1 MVTAILAYYTTLL
14 GNDMK
19 LKQLCLWLVLSITA
33 SVNSYAKET
42 AYRLSTF
49 IKPSFQ
55 QITLKVDPNSPTFS
69 GKTTIAIDV
78 TKATD
83 TIGFYQKALNIQQ
96 AYLTSDDI
104 RIPLVVS
111 SSDYDIQH
119 GKANQTITANRYTLH
134 IVFDGKF
141 NTTSDGMYLSKFEGL
156 SYIFT
161 QFEDMYARRAFPSF
175 DEPGF
180 KIPYQMTVMSPEK
193 YTVLSNTLINK
204 RTVKDGWQTVE
215 FNKTKPMPTY
225 LVALAV
231 GELDSYD
238 IPNLSVPGKIYTPKG
253 QAGRT
258 KFAAKNTAGIL
269 KNLETYFGSPYPYEK
284 LDFIAVPNFTF
295 GAMENAGL
303 VTYRSSLL
311 LLEDEPRLAEQ
322 SSTLN
327 VIAHE
332 LAHMWYGNLV
342 TMAWWNDLWLNEAF
356 ASWMASKVM
365 MDMYPEQNF
374 KGRLVQESAFGAD
387 ASPTVKPVKKV
398 VKSQTDVMD
407 GLGLNYS
414 KGESILQ
421 LIESMVGEK
430 AFQKGIQTY
439 IKNNAWGN
447 AQADDLW
454 KVLSTVADFDVPAM
468 MKTYLEQPSYPLV
481 EFAATGGISQS
492 RYRLKGSEVKEQA
505 WIVPLAIS
513 YKKDGKILHTNLF
526 LNETQTTVSEL
537 AEADWIFPNE
547 NAMGYMRWKVSAEQ
561 LSALLIDISVLNVRE
576 KKSLLY
582 NTEALFSAGEIEL
595 GAMMAVMDALIG
607 DNDPMIG
614 RAVVATMN
622 DFLYLVDKNNEAMFA
637 QFITKKLTPW
647 FERLGVTEQSD
658 DSTDTTRLRSAVY
671 GMLSRYAN
679 TPEVEQISAKLA
691 AQYLLDP
698 TSVPRSI
705 ATGALRNMARFSD
718 QNWLTTLK
726 DYYVDHSDANIRST
740 VSRAMI
746 FTDEQKILQ
755 TLDFALSP
763 HVSPA
768 NAITH
773 VSTAMSGL
781 DEHTIF
787 YAWLDKNFDILSKK
801 MPAYHIARMPE
812 YFSRS
817 CDADNIELAKK
828 FYTNKKANFEG
839 MARSYDVAMYSANQC
854 LSLKEANQASF
865 NHYLKVTTEVM
876 TEITTETTPEL
887 TTETMTES

>member
-1 MVTAILAYYTTLL
+1 
-14 GNDMK
+14 MK
-19 LKQLCLWLVLSITA
+19 LKHLCLWLMLSMTV
-33 SVNSYAKET
+33 SVNGYAKET

-55 QITLKVDPNSPTFS
+55 QITLKVDPDSPVFS
-69 GKTTIAIDV
+69 GETAITIDV

-83 TIGFYQKALNIQQ
+83 TIGFYQKDLNIQQ
-96 AYLTSDDI
+96 AYLSKGDT
-104 RIPLVVS
+104 RIPLTVTS
-111 SSDYDIQH
+111 HEYEIQH
-119 GKANQTITANRYTLH
+119 AKANQNITANRYTLH

-156 SYIFT
+156 NYVFT

-180 KIPYQMTVMSPEK
+180 KIPYQVTIMSPEK
-193 YTVLSNTLINK
+193 HTVLSNTLVKK
-204 RTVKDGWQTVE
+204 RTLKDGWQTVE
-215 FNKTKPMPTY
+215 FNKTKPMPSY

-253 QAGRT
+253 QAQRT
-258 KFAAKNTAGIL
+258 KFAARNTARIL
-269 KNLETYFGSPYPYEK
+269 QNLESYFGSPYPYEK

-342 TMAWWNDLWLNEAF
+342 TMAWWDDLWLNEAF

-365 MDMYPEQNF
+365 MDLYPEQNF
-374 KGRLVQESAFGAD
+374 KGRLVQEGAFGAD
-387 ASPTVKPVKKV
+387 ASPTVRPVKKV

-439 IKNNAWGN
+439 MKNNAWKN

-468 MKTYLEQPSYPLV
+468 MKTYLEQPSYPLI
-481 EFAATGGISQS
+481 EFAANGEVSQS
-492 RYRLKGSEVKEQA
+492 RYHLKGAEVEPQT
-505 WIVPLAIS
+505 WIVPLAIR
-513 YKKDGKILHTNLF
+513 YKKNGKVSRTNLF
-526 LNETQTTVSEL
+526 LNEAKTTVSEL

-547 NAMGYMRWKVSAEQ
+547 NAMGYMRWKVSTEQ
-561 LSALLIDISVLNVRE
+561 LSALLKDMSVLNVRE
-576 KKSLLY
+576 KKSLLF
-582 NTEALFSAGEIEL
+582 NIEALFSAGEIEL
-595 GAMMAVMDALIG
+595 GEMMAAMDVLV
-607 DNDPMIG
+607 DDSDPMIG
-614 RAVVATMN
+614 SAVVATMN
-622 DFLYLVDKNNEAMFA
+622 DFLYLVDMDNEAMFG
-637 QFITKKLTPW
+637 QFVAKKLTPW
-647 FERLGVTEQSD
+647 FERLGVVDQSD
-658 DSTDTTRLRSAVY
+658 DSTDTTRLRGSVY

-679 TPEVEQISAKLA
+679 TPQVEQVSTELA
-691 AQYLLDP
+691 NQYLAEP

-705 ATGALRNMARFSD
+705 ATRALRNMARFSEQD
-718 QNWLTTLK
+718 WFTKLK
-726 DYYVDHSDANIRST
+726 DYYVSHSDANTRGT

-746 FTDEQKILQ
+746 FTNENKIEK
-755 TLDFALSP
+755 TLDFALTE

-768 NAITH
+768 NTITS
-773 VSTAMSGL
+773 VYAAMSGL
-781 DEHTIF
+781 DDQTMF
-787 YAWLDKNFDILSKK
+787 YAWLEKNFTALSEK
-801 MPAYHIARMPE
+801 MPAYHMARMPE
-812 YFSRS
+812 YFSSS
-817 CDADNIELAKK
+817 CDAGNIKLAEK
-828 FYTNKKANFEG
+828 FFAEKKANFEG
-839 MARSYDVAMYSANQC
+839 MARSYDIAIYSAKQC
-854 LSLKEANQASF
+854 VSLKEANQANF
-865 NHYLKVTTEVM
+865 NRYLKQATG
-876 TEITTETTPEL
+876 I
-887 TTETMTES
+887 

>member
-1 MVTAILAYYTTLL
+1 MFMA
-14 GNDMK
+14 
-19 LKQLCLWLVLSITA
+19 
-33 SVNSYAKET
+33 YAK
-42 AYRLSTF
+42 YDCFS
-49 IKPSFQ
+49 Q
-55 QITLKVDPNSPTFS
+55 QITLKVDPDSPVFS
-69 GKTTIAIDV
+69 GETAITIDV

-83 TIGFYQKALNIQQ
+83 TIGFYQKDLNIQQ
-96 AYLTSDDI
+96 AYLSKGDT
-104 RIPLVVS
+104 RIPLTVTS
-111 SSDYDIQH
+111 HEYEIQH
-119 GKANQTITANRYTLH
+119 AKANQNITANRYTLH

-156 SYIFT
+156 NYVFT

-180 KIPYQMTVMSPEK
+180 KIPYQVTIMSPEK
-193 YTVLSNTLINK
+193 HTVLSNTLVKK
-204 RTVKDGWQTVE
+204 RTLKDGWQTVE
-215 FNKTKPMPTY
+215 FNKTKPMPSY

-253 QAGRT
+253 QAQRT

-269 KNLETYFGSPYPYEK
+269 QNLERYFGTPYPYEK

-342 TMAWWNDLWLNEAF
+342 TMAWWDDLWLNEAF

-365 MDMYPEQNF
+365 MDLYPEQNF
-374 KGRLVQESAFGAD
+374 KGRLVQEGAFGAD
-387 ASPTVKPVKKV
+387 ASPTVRPVKKV

-439 IKNNAWGN
+439 MKNNAWKN

-454 KVLSTVADFDVPAM
+454 EVLSTVADFDVPAM

-481 EFAATGGISQS
+481 EFAANGEVSQS
-492 RYRLKGSEVKEQA
+492 RYHLKGAEVEPQT
-505 WIVPLAIS
+505 WIVPLAIR
-513 YKKDGKILHTNLF
+513 YKKNGKVSRTNLF
-526 LNETQTTVSEL
+526 LNEAKTTVSEL

-547 NAMGYMRWKVSAEQ
+547 NAMGYMRWKVSTEQ
-561 LSALLIDISVLNVRE
+561 LSALLKDMSVLNVRE

-582 NTEALFSAGEIEL
+582 NIEALFSAGEIEL
-595 GAMMAVMDALIG
+595 GEMMAAMDALV
-607 DNDPMIG
+607 DDSDPMIG

-622 DFLYLVDKNNEAMFA
+622 DFLYLVDVNNNAMFGKFVA
-637 QFITKKLTPW
+637 KKLTPW
-647 FERLGVTEQSD
+647 FERLGVVDQPD
-658 DSTDTTRLRSAVY
+658 DSTDTTRLRGSVY

-679 TPEVEQISAKLA
+679 TPQVEQVSTELA
-691 AQYLLDP
+691 NKYLADP

-705 ATGALRNMARFSD
+705 ATRALRNMARFSEQD
-718 QNWLTTLK
+718 WFTKLK
-726 DYYVDHSDANIRST
+726 DHYVSHSDANTRGTI
-740 VSRAMI
+740 SRAMI
-746 FTDEQKILQ
+746 FINENKIEK
-755 TLDFALSP
+755 TLDFALSE

-768 NAITH
+768 NTITS
-773 VSTAMSGL
+773 VYAAMSGL
-781 DEHTIF
+781 DDHTMF
-787 YAWLDKNFDILSKK
+787 YAWLDKNFAALSKK
-801 MPAYHIARMPE
+801 MPAYHMARMPE
-812 YFSRS
+812 YFSTS
-817 CDADNIELAKK
+817 CDADNIKLAEKFFADKK
-828 FYTNKKANFEG
+828 VNFEG
-839 MARSYDVAMYSANQC
+839 MARSYDIAIYSAKQC
-854 LSLKEANQASF
+854 VSLKKANQANF
-865 NHYLKVTTEVM
+865 NRYLKQATEN
-876 TEITTETTPEL
+876 
-887 TTETMTES
+887 

>member
-1 MVTAILAYYTTLL
+1 
-14 GNDMK
+14 
-19 LKQLCLWLVLSITA
+19 LCLWLILSMTIA
-33 SVNSYAKET
+33 VNSYAKET

-55 QITLKVDPNSPTFS
+55 QITLKVDPDSPTFS
-69 GKTTIAIDV
+69 GETSITIDV

-83 TIGFYQKALNIQQ
+83 TIGFYQKNLNIQQ
-96 AYLTSDDI
+96 AYLTKGDT
-104 RIPLVVS
+104 RIPLTVTS
-111 SSDYDIQH
+111 HDYEIQH
-119 GKANQTITANRYTLH
+119 GKASQNIAANRYTLH

-141 NTTSDGMYLSKFEGL
+141 NTSSDGMYLSKFEGL
-156 SYIFT
+156 NYVFT

-180 KIPYQMTVMSPEK
+180 KIPYQVTVMSPEK
-193 YTVLSNTLINK
+193 HTVLSNTLVKK

-215 FNKTKPMPTY
+215 FKKTKPMPTY

-238 IPNLSVPGKIYTPKG
+238 IPNLGVPGKIYTPKG
-253 QAGRT
+253 QAQRT
-258 KFAAKNTAGIL
+258 KFAAKHTAGIL
-269 KNLETYFGSPYPYEK
+269 QNLESYFGSAYPYEK
-284 LDFIAVPNFTF
+284 LDFVAVPNFTF
-295 GAMENAGL
+295 GAMENVGL

-311 LLEDEPRLAEQ
+311 LLEDEPRIAEQ

-342 TMAWWNDLWLNEAF
+342 TMAWWDDLWLNEAF

-365 MDMYPEQNF
+365 MDLYPEQNF
-374 KGRLVQESAFGAD
+374 KSRLVQEGAFGAD

-398 VKSQTDVMD
+398 VRSQTDVMD

-421 LIESMVGEK
+421 LIESMVGEQ

-439 IKNNAWGN
+439 MKNHAFGN

-481 EFAATGGISQS
+481 DFAGSGEISQS
-492 RYRLKGSEVKEQA
+492 RYHLKGAQVKEQT

-513 YKKDGKILHTNLF
+513 YKKNGKVSRTNMF
-526 LNETQTTVSEL
+526 LTTAKTTVSEL

-561 LSALLIDISVLNVRE
+561 LVALLEDISVLNVRE

-595 GAMMAVMDALIG
+595 GELMAVMNALV
-607 DNDPMIG
+607 DDSDPIIG
-614 RAVVATMN
+614 RAVVSTLG
-622 DFLYLVDKNNEAMFA
+622 DFLYLVDKDNEAMFG
-637 QFITKKLTPW
+637 QFVTKKLTPW
-647 FERLGVTEQSD
+647 FERLGVEAQPA
-658 DSTDTTRLRSAVY
+658 DSTDTTRLRGSVY
-671 GMLSRYAN
+671 GMLSRYSN
-679 TPEVEQISAKLA
+679 TPKVEKVSSELA
-691 AQYLLDP
+691 NKYLADS

-705 ATGALRNMARFSD
+705 ATRALRNMARFSD
-718 QNWLTTLK
+718 QDWFTKLR
-726 DYYVDHSDANIRST
+726 DFYVANTDANIRVT

-746 FTDEQKILQ
+746 FTDQQKIAK
-755 TLDFALSP
+755 TLDFALSD

-768 NAITH
+768 NAITN
-773 VSTAMSGL
+773 VYAAINGL
-781 DEHTIF
+781 DDQTMF
-787 YAWLDKNFDILSKK
+787 YAWLDKNFDALSKK

-812 YFSRS
+812 YFSTS
-817 CDADNIELAKK
+817 CDADNIKLAEK
-828 FYTNKKANFEG
+828 FYADKKANFEG
-839 MARSYDVAMYSANQC
+839 MARSYDIAIYSANQC
-854 LSLKEANQASF
+854 LLLKEANQANF
-865 NHYLKVTTEVM
+865 NLYLKNATD
-876 TEITTETTPEL
+876 
-887 TTETMTES
+887 S

>member
-1 MVTAILAYYTTLL
+1 
-14 GNDMK
+14 MK
-19 LKQLCLWLVLSITA
+19 LKNLCLWLMLSMTI
-33 SVNSYAKET
+33 SVNGYAKET

-55 QITLKVDPNSPTFS
+55 QITLKVDPDSPTFS
-69 GKTTIAIDV
+69 GETTITIDV

-83 TIGFYQKALNIQQ
+83 TIGFYQKDLNIQQ
-96 AYLTSDDI
+96 AYLTSGDI
-104 RIPLVVS
+104 RIPLTVTS
-111 SSDYDIQH
+111 HDYEIQH
-119 GKANQTITANRYTLH
+119 GKASQNIAAKGYKLH
-134 IVFDGKF
+134 IVFDGKI
-141 NTTSDGMYLSKFEGL
+141 NTSSDGMYLSKFEGL
-156 SYIFT
+156 NYVFT

-180 KIPYQMTVMSPEK
+180 KIPYQVTVMSPEK
-193 YTVLSNTLINK
+193 HTVLSNTLVKK

-253 QAGRT
+253 QAQRT
-258 KFAAKNTAGIL
+258 KFAAKHTAEIL
-269 KNLETYFGSPYPYEK
+269 QNLESYFGSAYPYEK

-295 GAMENAGL
+295 GAMENVGL

-342 TMAWWNDLWLNEAF
+342 TMAWWDDLWLNEAF

-365 MDMYPEQNF
+365 MDLYPEQNF
-374 KGRLVQESAFGAD
+374 KSRLVQEGAFGAD

-421 LIESMVGEK
+421 LIESMVGEQ

-439 IKNNAWGN
+439 MKNNAFSN

-481 EFAATGGISQS
+481 EFAANGEVSQS
-492 RYRLKGSEVKEQA
+492 RYHLQGAEVKQQT

-513 YKKDGKILHTNLF
+513 YKKNGKVSRTNMF
-526 LNETQTTVSEL
+526 LTTAKTSVSAL

-561 LSALLIDISVLNVRE
+561 LAALLEDISVLNVRE

-595 GAMMAVMDALIG
+595 GDMMAVMDALV
-607 DNDPMIG
+607 NDSDPIIG
-614 RAVVATMN
+614 RAVVSTMGE
-622 DFLYLVDKNNEAMFA
+622 FLYLVDKNNETMFG
-637 QFITKKLTPW
+637 QFVAKKLAPW
-647 FERLGVTEQSD
+647 FDRLGVEDQPS
-658 DSTDTTRLRSAVY
+658 DSTDTTRLRGSVY

-679 TPEVEQISAKLA
+679 TPKVEKVSATLA
-691 AQYLLDP
+691 NKYLADP
-698 TSVPRSI
+698 TTVPRSI
-705 ATGALRNMARFSD
+705 ATRALRNMARFSD
-718 QNWLTTLK
+718 QDWFTKLR
-726 DYYVDHSDANIRST
+726 DFYVANTDANIRGT

-746 FTDEQKILQ
+746 FTDEQKIVK
-755 TLDFALSP
+755 TLDFALSD

-768 NAITH
+768 NAIAN
-773 VSTAMSGL
+773 VYQGISGL
-781 DEHTIF
+781 DDQTIF
-787 YAWLDKNFDILSKK
+787 YAWLDKNFDALSKK
-801 MPAYHIARMPE
+801 MPAYHIASMPE
-812 YFSRS
+812 YFSTS
-817 CDADNIELAKK
+817 CNAGNIKLAEK
-828 FYTNKKANFEG
+828 FYADKKANFEG
-839 MARSYDVAMYSANQC
+839 MARSYDIAIDSAKQC
-854 LSLKEANQASF
+854 LSLKQANQVNF
-865 NHYLKVTTEVM
+865 NRYLKVATED
-876 TEITTETTPEL
+876 
-887 TTETMTES
+887 

>member
-1 MVTAILAYYTTLL
+1 
-14 GNDMK
+14 MK
-19 LKQLCLWLVLSITA
+19 LKHLCLWLMLSMTV
-33 SVNSYAKET
+33 SVNGYAKET

-55 QITLKVDPNSPTFS
+55 QITLKVDPDSPVFS
-69 GKTTIAIDV
+69 GETAITIDV
-78 TKATD
+78 TKATE
-83 TIGFYQKALNIQQ
+83 TIGFYQKDLNIQR
-96 AYLTSDDI
+96 AYLSKGDT
-104 RIPLVVS
+104 RIPLTVTS
-111 SSDYDIQH
+111 HEYEIQH
-119 GKANQTITANRYTLH
+119 AKANQNITANRYTLH

-156 SYIFT
+156 NYVFT

-180 KIPYQMTVMSPEK
+180 KIPYQVTIMSPEK
-193 YTVLSNTLINK
+193 HTILSNTLVKN
-204 RTVKDGWQTVE
+204 RTLKDGWQTVE
-215 FNKTKPMPTY
+215 FNKTKPMPSY

-253 QAGRT
+253 QAQRT
-258 KFAAKNTAGIL
+258 KFAARNTARIL
-269 KNLETYFGSPYPYEK
+269 QNLERYFGSPYPYEK

-311 LLEDEPRLAEQ
+311 LLEDKPRLAEQ

-342 TMAWWNDLWLNEAF
+342 TMAWWDDLWLNEAF

-365 MDMYPEQNF
+365 MDLYPEQNF
-374 KGRLVQESAFGAD
+374 KGRLVQEGAFGAD
-387 ASPTVKPVKKV
+387 ASPTVRPVKKV

-439 IKNNAWGN
+439 MENNAWKN

-468 MKTYLEQPSYPLV
+468 MKTYLEQPSYPLI
-481 EFAATGGISQS
+481 EFTANGEVSQS
-492 RYRLKGSEVKEQA
+492 RYHLKGAEVEPQT
-505 WIVPLAIS
+505 WIVPLAIR
-513 YKKDGKILHTNLF
+513 YKKNGKVSRTNLF
-526 LNETQTTVSEL
+526 LNEAKTTVSEL

-547 NAMGYMRWKVSAEQ
+547 NAMGYMRWKVSTEQ
-561 LSALLIDISVLNVRE
+561 ISALLKDMSVLNVRE

-582 NTEALFSAGEIEL
+582 NIEALFSAGEIEL
-595 GAMMAVMDALIG
+595 DEMMAAMDALV
-607 DNDPMIG
+607 DDSDPMIG
-614 RAVVATMN
+614 SAVVATMN
-622 DFLYLVDKNNEAMFA
+622 GFLYLVDVNNEAMFG
-637 QFITKKLTPW
+637 QFVAKKLTPW
-647 FERLGVTEQSD
+647 FERLGVVDQPN
-658 DSTDTTRLRSAVY
+658 DSTDTTRLRGSVY

-679 TPEVEQISAKLA
+679 TPQVEQVSTELA
-691 AQYLLDP
+691 NKYLADP

-705 ATGALRNMARFSD
+705 ATRALRNMARFSEQD
-718 QNWLTTLK
+718 WFTKLK
-726 DYYVDHSDANIRST
+726 DYYISHSDANTRGTI
-740 VSRAMI
+740 SRAMI
-746 FTDEQKILQ
+746 FINENKIEK
-755 TLDFALSP
+755 TLDFALSE

-768 NAITH
+768 NTINTVYA
-773 VSTAMSGL
+773 AMSGL
-781 DEHTIF
+781 DDHTMF
-787 YAWLDKNFDILSKK
+787 YAWLNKNFAALSKK
-801 MPAYHIARMPE
+801 MPAYHMARMPE
-812 YFSRS
+812 YFSTS
-817 CDADNIELAKK
+817 CDADNIKLAEK
-828 FYTNKKANFEG
+828 FFADKKANFEG
-839 MARSYDVAMYSANQC
+839 MARSYDIAIYSAKQC
-854 LSLKEANQASF
+854 VSIKEANQDSF
-865 NHYLKVTTEVM
+865 NRYLKQATEN
-876 TEITTETTPEL
+876 
-887 TTETMTES
+887 

>member
-1 MVTAILAYYTTLL
+1 
-14 GNDMK
+14 MK
-19 LKQLCLWLVLSITA
+19 LKHLCLWLMLSMTA

-55 QITLKVDPNSPTFS
+55 QITLKVDPDSPVFS
-69 GKTTIAIDV
+69 GETAITIDV
-78 TKATD
+78 TKATE
-83 TIGFYQKALNIQQ
+83 TVGFYQKDLNIQQ
-96 AYLTSDDI
+96 AYLSKGDT
-104 RIPLVVS
+104 RIPLTVTS
-111 SSDYDIQH
+111 HEYEIQH
-119 GKANQTITANRYTLH
+119 AKANQNITANRYTLH

-156 SYIFT
+156 NYVFT

-180 KIPYQMTVMSPEK
+180 KIPYQVTIMSPEK
-193 YTVLSNTLINK
+193 HTVLSNTLVKK
-204 RTVKDGWQTVE
+204 RTLKDGWQTVE
-215 FNKTKPMPTY
+215 FNKTKPMPSY

-253 QAGRT
+253 QSQRT

-269 KNLETYFGSPYPYEK
+269 QNLESYFGSPYPYEK

-342 TMAWWNDLWLNEAF
+342 TMAWWDDLWLNEAF

-365 MDMYPEQNF
+365 MDLYPEQNF
-374 KGRLVQESAFGAD
+374 KGRLVQEGAFGAD
-387 ASPTVKPVKKV
+387 ASPTVRPVKKV

-439 IKNNAWGN
+439 MKNNAWRN

-468 MKTYLEQPSYPLV
+468 MKTYLEQPSYPLI
-481 EFAATGGISQS
+481 EFAANGEVSQS
-492 RYRLKGSEVKEQA
+492 RYHLKGAEVEPQT
-505 WIVPLAIS
+505 WIVPLAIR
-513 YKKDGKILHTNLF
+513 YKKNGKVSRTNLF
-526 LNETQTTVSEL
+526 LNETKTTVSEL
-537 AEADWIFPNE
+537 ADADWIFPNE
-547 NAMGYMRWKVSAEQ
+547 NAMGYMRWKVSTEQ
-561 LSALLIDISVLNVRE
+561 LSALLKDMSVLNVRE
-576 KKSLLY
+576 KKSLLF
-582 NTEALFSAGEIEL
+582 NIEALFSAGKIEL
-595 GAMMAVMDALIG
+595 GEMMAAMDALV
-607 DNDPMIG
+607 DDSDPMIG
-614 RAVVATMN
+614 RAVVSTMN
-622 DFLYLVDKNNEAMFA
+622 DFLYLVDIDNEAMFG
-637 QFITKKLTPW
+637 QFIAKKLTPW
-647 FERLGVTEQSD
+647 FERLGVVDQPD
-658 DSTDTTRLRSAVY
+658 DSTDTTRLRGSVY
-671 GMLSRYAN
+671 GILSRYAN
-679 TPEVEQISAKLA
+679 TPQVEQVSTELA
-691 AQYLLDP
+691 NKYLADP

-705 ATGALRNMARFSD
+705 ATRALRNMARFSEQD
-718 QNWLTTLK
+718 WFTKLK
-726 DYYVDHSDANIRST
+726 DYYVSHSDANTRGT

-746 FTDEQKILQ
+746 FTNENKIEK
-755 TLDFALSP
+755 TLDFALTE

-768 NAITH
+768 NTITS
-773 VSTAMSGL
+773 VYAAMSGL
-781 DEHTIF
+781 DDQTMF
-787 YAWLDKNFDILSKK
+787 YAWLEKNFAALSKK
-801 MPAYHIARMPE
+801 MPAYHMARMPE
-812 YFSRS
+812 YFSSS
-817 CDADNIELAKK
+817 CDAGNIKLAENFFADKK
-828 FYTNKKANFEG
+828 ENFEG
-839 MARSYDVAMYSANQC
+839 MARSYDIAIYSAKQC
-854 LSLKEANQASF
+854 VSLKEANQANF
-865 NHYLKVTTEVM
+865 NRYLQVA
-876 TEITTETTPEL
+876 
-887 TTETMTES
+887 TES

>member
-1 MVTAILAYYTTLL
+1 
-14 GNDMK
+14 MK
-19 LKQLCLWLVLSITA
+19 LKHLCLWLMLSMTI

-42 AYRLSTF
+42 AYRLSTL

-55 QITLKVDPNSPTFS
+55 QITLKVDPDSPTFS
-69 GKTTIAIDV
+69 GETTIIIDV
-78 TKATD
+78 TEATD
-83 TIGFYQKALNIQQ
+83 IIGFYQKDLNIQQ
-96 AYLTSDDI
+96 AYLTNGDI
-104 RIPLVVS
+104 LIPLTVS
-111 SSDYDIQH
+111 SHDYDIQQA
-119 GKANQTITANRYTLH
+119 KATQKIAANRYTLH
-134 IVFDGKF
+134 IVFDGNF

-156 SYIFT
+156 NYVFT

-180 KIPYQMTVMSPEK
+180 KIPYQVTVMSPEK
-193 YTVLSNTLINK
+193 HTVLSNTLVNK

-231 GELDSYD
+231 GELDAYD

-253 QAGRT
+253 QSQRT

-269 KNLETYFGSPYPYEK
+269 QNLERYFGSAYPYQK
-284 LDFIAVPNFTF
+284 LDFVAVPNFTF
-295 GAMENAGL
+295 GAMENVGL

-311 LLEDEPRLAEQ
+311 LLDDEPRLAEQ

-342 TMAWWNDLWLNEAF
+342 TMAWWDDLWLNEAF

-365 MDMYPEQNF
+365 MDLYPEQNF
-374 KGRLVQESAFGAD
+374 KGRLVQEGAFGAD

-421 LIESMVGEK
+421 LIESMVGEE

-439 IKNNAWGN
+439 MKNNAFSN

-481 EFAATGGISQS
+481 RFSANGEISQT
-492 RYRLKGSEVKEQA
+492 RYHEKGAAVKEQT

-513 YKKDGKILHTNLF
+513 YKKNGKVSRINLF
-526 LNETQTTVSEL
+526 LNTAKQSAIEL

-561 LSALLIDISVLNVRE
+561 LAALLDDLSVLNVRE

-595 GAMMAVMDALIG
+595 GEMMTVMDALV
-607 DNDPMIG
+607 DDSNSMIG
-614 RAVVATMN
+614 AAVVSTMS
-622 DFLYLVDKNNEAMFA
+622 DFLYLVDKDNEAIFGR
-637 QFITKKLTPW
+637 FIAKKLTPW
-647 FERLGVTEQSD
+647 FERLGVED
-658 DSTDTTRLRSAVY
+658 KPGDSTDTTRLRGSVY
-671 GMLSRYAN
+671 GMISRYAN
-679 TPEVEQISAKLA
+679 TP
-691 AQYLLDP
+691 
-698 TSVPRSI
+698 
-705 ATGALRNMARFSD
+705 
-718 QNWLTTLK
+718 
-726 DYYVDHSDANIRST
+726 
-740 VSRAMI
+740 
-746 FTDEQKILQ
+746 
-755 TLDFALSP
+755 
-763 HVSPA
+763 
-768 NAITH
+768 
-773 VSTAMSGL
+773 
-781 DEHTIF
+781 
-787 YAWLDKNFDILSKK
+787 
-801 MPAYHIARMPE
+801 
-812 YFSRS
+812 
-817 CDADNIELAKK
+817 
-828 FYTNKKANFEG
+828 
-839 MARSYDVAMYSANQC
+839 
-854 LSLKEANQASF
+854 
-865 NHYLKVTTEVM
+865 
-876 TEITTETTPEL
+876 
-887 TTETMTES
+887 

>member
-1 MVTAILAYYTTLL
+1 M
-14 GNDMK
+14 
-19 LKQLCLWLVLSITA
+19 TA
-33 SVNSYAKET
+33 SVNGYAKET

-55 QITLKVDPNSPTFS
+55 QITLKVDPDSPVFS
-69 GKTTIAIDV
+69 GETAITIDV

-83 TIGFYQKALNIQQ
+83 TIGFYQKDLNIQQ
-96 AYLTSDDI
+96 AYLSKGDT
-104 RIPLVVS
+104 RIPLTVTS
-111 SSDYDIQH
+111 HEYEIQH
-119 GKANQTITANRYTLH
+119 AKANQNITANRYTLH

-156 SYIFT
+156 NYVFT

-180 KIPYQMTVMSPEK
+180 KIPYQVTIMSPEK
-193 YTVLSNTLINK
+193 HTVLSNTLVKK
-204 RTVKDGWQTVE
+204 RTLKDGWQTVE
-215 FNKTKPMPTY
+215 FNKTKPMPSY

-253 QAGRT
+253 QAQRT

-269 KNLETYFGSPYPYEK
+269 QNLERYFGSPYPYEK

-342 TMAWWNDLWLNEAF
+342 TMAWWDDLWLNEAF

-365 MDMYPEQNF
+365 MDLYPEQNF
-374 KGRLVQESAFGAD
+374 KGRLVQEGAFGAD
-387 ASPTVKPVKKV
+387 ASPTVRPVKKV

-439 IKNNAWGN
+439 MKNNAWKN

-454 KVLSTVADFDVPAM
+454 EVLSTVADFDVPAM

-481 EFAATGGISQS
+481 EFAANGEVSQS
-492 RYRLKGSEVKEQA
+492 RYHLKGAEVEPQT
-505 WIVPLAIS
+505 WIVPLAIR
-513 YKKDGKILHTNLF
+513 YKKNGKVSRTNLF
-526 LNETQTTVSEL
+526 LNEAKTTVSEL

-547 NAMGYMRWKVSAEQ
+547 NAMGYMRWKVSTEQ
-561 LSALLIDISVLNVRE
+561 LSALLKDMSVLNVRE

-582 NTEALFSAGEIEL
+582 NIEALFSAGEIEL
-595 GAMMAVMDALIG
+595 GEMMAAMDALV
-607 DNDPMIG
+607 DDSDPMIG

-622 DFLYLVDKNNEAMFA
+622 DFLYLVDVNNEAMFG
-637 QFITKKLTPW
+637 QFVAKKLTPW
-647 FERLGVTEQSD
+647 FERLGVVDQPD
-658 DSTDTTRLRSAVY
+658 DSTDTTRLRGSVY

-679 TPEVEQISAKLA
+679 TPQVEQVSTELA
-691 AQYLLDP
+691 NQYLADP

-705 ATGALRNMARFSD
+705 ATRALRNMARFSEQD
-718 QNWLTTLK
+718 WFTKLK
-726 DYYVDHSDANIRST
+726 GYYVSHSDANTRGTI
-740 VSRAMI
+740 SRAMI
-746 FTDEQKILQ
+746 FINENKIEK
-755 TLDFALSP
+755 TLDFALSE

-768 NAITH
+768 NTITS
-773 VSTAMSGL
+773 VYAAMSGL
-781 DEHTIF
+781 DDHTMF
-787 YAWLDKNFDILSKK
+787 YAWLDKNFAALSKK
-801 MPAYHIARMPE
+801 MPAYHMARMPE
-812 YFSRS
+812 YFSTS
-817 CDADNIELAKK
+817 CDADNIKLAEKFFADKK
-828 FYTNKKANFEG
+828 VNFEG
-839 MARSYDVAMYSANQC
+839 MARSYDIAIYSAKQC
-854 LSLKEANQASF
+854 VSLKKANQANF
-865 NHYLKVTTEVM
+865 NRYLKQATEN
-876 TEITTETTPEL
+876 
-887 TTETMTES
+887 

>member
-1 MVTAILAYYTTLL
+1 
-14 GNDMK
+14 MK
-19 LKQLCLWLVLSITA
+19 LKHLCLWLMLSMTV
-33 SVNSYAKET
+33 SVNGYAKET

-55 QITLKVDPNSPTFS
+55 QITLKVDPDSPVFS
-69 GKTTIAIDV
+69 GETAITIDV

-83 TIGFYQKALNIQQ
+83 TIGFYQKDLNIQQ
-96 AYLTSDDI
+96 AYLSKGDT
-104 RIPLVVS
+104 RIPLTVTS
-111 SSDYDIQH
+111 HEYEIQH
-119 GKANQTITANRYTLH
+119 AKANQNITANRYTLH

-156 SYIFT
+156 NYVFT

-180 KIPYQMTVMSPEK
+180 KIPYQVTIMSPEK
-193 YTVLSNTLINK
+193 HTILSNTLVKN
-204 RTVKDGWQTVE
+204 RTLKDGWQTVE
-215 FNKTKPMPTY
+215 FNKTKPMPSY

-253 QAGRT
+253 QAQRT
-258 KFAAKNTAGIL
+258 KFAARNTARIL
-269 KNLETYFGSPYPYEK
+269 QNLERYFGSPYPYEK

-311 LLEDEPRLAEQ
+311 LLEDKPRLAEQ

-342 TMAWWNDLWLNEAF
+342 TMAWWDDLWLNEAF

-365 MDMYPEQNF
+365 MDLYPEQNF
-374 KGRLVQESAFGAD
+374 KGRLVQEGAFGAD
-387 ASPTVKPVKKV
+387 ASPTVRPVKKV

-430 AFQKGIQTY
+430 AFQKGIRTY
-439 IKNNAWGN
+439 MENNAWKN

-468 MKTYLEQPSYPLV
+468 MKTYLEQPSYPLI
-481 EFAATGGISQS
+481 EFAANGEVSQS
-492 RYRLKGSEVKEQA
+492 RYHLKGAEVEPQT
-505 WIVPLAIS
+505 WIVPLAIR
-513 YKKDGKILHTNLF
+513 YKKNGKVSRTNLF
-526 LNETQTTVSEL
+526 LNEAKTTVSEL

-547 NAMGYMRWKVSAEQ
+547 NAMGYMRWKVSTEQ
-561 LSALLIDISVLNVRE
+561 LSALLKDMSVLNVRE
-576 KKSLLY
+576 KKSLLF
-582 NTEALFSAGEIEL
+582 NIEALFSAGEIEL
-595 GAMMAVMDALIG
+595 GEMMAAMDVLV
-607 DNDPMIG
+607 DDSDPMIG
-614 RAVVATMN
+614 SAVVATMN
-622 DFLYLVDKNNEAMFA
+622 DFLYLVDMDNEAMFG
-637 QFITKKLTPW
+637 QFVAKKLTPW
-647 FERLGVTEQSD
+647 FERLGVVDQPD
-658 DSTDTTRLRSAVY
+658 DSTDTTRLRGSVY

-679 TPEVEQISAKLA
+679 TPQVEQVSTELA
-691 AQYLLDP
+691 NKYLAEP

-705 ATGALRNMARFSD
+705 ATRALRNMARFSEQD
-718 QNWLTTLK
+718 WFTKLK
-726 DYYVDHSDANIRST
+726 DYYVSHSDANTRGT

-746 FTDEQKILQ
+746 FTNENKIEK
-755 TLDFALSP
+755 TLDFALTE

-768 NAITH
+768 NTITS
-773 VSTAMSGL
+773 VYAAMSGL
-781 DEHTIF
+781 DDQTMF
-787 YAWLDKNFDILSKK
+787 YAWLEKNFTALSEK
-801 MPAYHIARMPE
+801 MPAYHMARMPE
-812 YFSRS
+812 YFSSS
-817 CDADNIELAKK
+817 CDAGNIKLAEK
-828 FYTNKKANFEG
+828 FFAEKKANFEG
-839 MARSYDVAMYSANQC
+839 MARSYDIAIYSAKQC
-854 LSLKEANQASF
+854 VSLKEANQANF
-865 NHYLKVTTEVM
+865 NRYLKQATG
-876 TEITTETTPEL
+876 I
-887 TTETMTES
+887 

>member
-1 MVTAILAYYTTLL
+1 
-14 GNDMK
+14 MK
-19 LKQLCLWLVLSITA
+19 LKQLCLWLMLSMTI

-42 AYRLSTF
+42 AFRLSTF

-55 QITLKVDPNSPTFS
+55 QITLKVDPDSPTFS
-69 GKTTIAIDV
+69 GETTITIDV

-83 TIGFYQKALNIQQ
+83 TIGFYQKSLNIQQ
-96 AYLTSDDI
+96 AYLTNGNTH
-104 RIPLVVS
+104 IPLTVTS
-111 SSDYDIQH
+111 HDYEIQH
-119 GKANQTITANRYTLH
+119 GKAAQKIAANRYKLH

-141 NTTSDGMYLSKFEGL
+141 NTSSDGMYLSKFEGL
-156 SYIFT
+156 NYIFT

-180 KIPYQMTVMSPEK
+180 KIPYQVTVMSPEK
-193 YTVLSNTLINK
+193 HTVLSNTLVKN
-204 RTVKDGWQTVE
+204 RTVKNGWQTVE

-238 IPNLSVPGKIYTPKG
+238 IPNLSVPGKIYTTKG
-253 QAGRT
+253 QAQRT
-258 KFAAKNTAGIL
+258 KFAAKHTAGIL
-269 KNLETYFGSPYPYEK
+269 QNLERYFGSSYPYEK
-284 LDFIAVPNFTF
+284 LDFVAVPNFTF

-311 LLEDEPRLAEQ
+311 LLEDEPRLADQ

-365 MDMYPEQNF
+365 MDLYPEQNF
-374 KGRLVQESAFGAD
+374 KGRLVQEGAFGAD

-421 LIESMVGEK
+421 LIESMVGED

-439 IKNNAWGN
+439 MKNNAWKN

-481 EFAATGGISQS
+481 EFAENGEISQS
-492 RYRLKGSEVKEQA
+492 RYHLKGADVKEQT

-513 YKKDGKILHTNLF
+513 YKKNGKISRSNLF
-526 LNETQTTVSEL
+526 LNSAKTTVSEL

-547 NAMGYMRWKVSAEQ
+547 NAMGYMRWKVSTEQ
-561 LSALLIDISVLNVRE
+561 LTALLKDMSALNVRE

-595 GAMMAVMDALIG
+595 GDMMAVMDALV
-607 DNDPMIG
+607 DDSDPVIG
-614 RAVVATMN
+614 RAVVATLGG
-622 DFLYLVDKNNEAMFA
+622 FLYLIDKDNEAMFG
-637 QFITKKLTPW
+637 QFVAKKLTPW
-647 FERLGVTEQSD
+647 FERLGVKDQAD
-658 DSTDTTRLRSAVY
+658 DSIDTTRLRGAVY
-671 GMLSRYAN
+671 GILSRYAN
-679 TPEVEQISAKLA
+679 TPKVEQVSAELA
-691 AQYLLDP
+691 NKYLDDP

-705 ATGALRNMARFSD
+705 ATRALRNMARFSD
-718 QNWLTTLK
+718 LDWFTKLR
-726 DYYVDHSDANIRST
+726 DFYVANTDANIQGTIR
-740 VSRAMI
+740 RAMI
-746 FTDEQKILQ
+746 FTDEQKVTS
-755 TLDFALSP
+755 TLDFALSE

-768 NAITH
+768 NAITS
-773 VSTAMSGL
+773 VSAAIGGL
-781 DEHTIF
+781 DDQTMF
-787 YAWLDKNFDILSKK
+787 YAWLNKNFDALSKK
-801 MPAYHIARMPE
+801 IPAYHIARMPE
-812 YFSRS
+812 YLSTS
-817 CDADNIELAKK
+817 CDGNNIKLAENFYADKK
-828 FYTNKKANFEG
+828 DNFEG
-839 MARSYDVAMYSANQC
+839 MARSYDIAIYAAKQC
-854 LSLKEANQASF
+854 LSLKETNLASF
-865 NHYLKVTTEVM
+865 NRYLRQATKE
-876 TEITTETTPEL
+876 
-887 TTETMTES
+887 

>member
-1 MVTAILAYYTTLL
+1 
-14 GNDMK
+14 MK
-19 LKQLCLWLVLSITA
+19 LKHLCLWLMLSMTI

-42 AYRLSTF
+42 AYRLSTL

-55 QITLKVDPNSPTFS
+55 QITLKVDPDSPTFS
-69 GKTTIAIDV
+69 GETTITIDV

-83 TIGFYQKALNIQQ
+83 IIGFYQKDLNIQQ
-96 AYLTSDDI
+96 AYLTNGDI
-104 RIPLVVS
+104 RIPLTVS
-111 SSDYDIQH
+111 SHDYDIQQ
-119 GKANQTITANRYTLH
+119 GKATQKIAANRYTLH
-134 IVFDGKF
+134 IVFDGNF

-156 SYIFT
+156 NYVFT

-180 KIPYQMTVMSPEK
+180 KIPYQVTVMSPEK
-193 YTVLSNTLINK
+193 HTVLSNTLVNK

-231 GELDSYD
+231 GELDAYD

-253 QAGRT
+253 QSQRT

-269 KNLETYFGSPYPYEK
+269 QNLERYFGSAYPYQK
-284 LDFIAVPNFTF
+284 LDFVAVPNFTF
-295 GAMENAGL
+295 GAMENVGL

-311 LLEDEPRLAEQ
+311 LLDDEPRLAEQ

-342 TMAWWNDLWLNEAF
+342 TMAWWDDLWLNEAF

-365 MDMYPEQNF
+365 MDLYPEQNF
-374 KGRLVQESAFGAD
+374 KGRLVQEGAFGAD

-421 LIESMVGEK
+421 LIESMVGEE

-439 IKNNAWGN
+439 MKNNAFSN
-447 AQADDLW
+447 AHADDLW

-481 EFAATGGISQS
+481 RFSANGEISQT
-492 RYRLKGSEVKEQA
+492 RYHVKGSAVKEQT

-513 YKKDGKILHTNLF
+513 YKKNGKVSRTNLF
-526 LNETQTTVSEL
+526 LNTAKKTVIEL

-561 LSALLIDISVLNVRE
+561 LAALLDDLSVLNVRE

-595 GAMMAVMDALIG
+595 AEMMTVMDALV
-607 DNDPMIG
+607 DDSNPMIG
-614 RAVVATMN
+614 AAVVSTMS
-622 DFLYLVDKNNEAMFA
+622 DFLYLVDKDNEAIFGR
-637 QFITKKLTPW
+637 FIAKKLAPW
-647 FERLGVTEQSD
+647 FERLGVED
-658 DSTDTTRLRSAVY
+658 KPGDSTDTTRLRGSVY

-679 TPEVEQISAKLA
+679 TPKVEKVSAQLA
-691 AQYLLDP
+691 NQYLADP

-705 ATGALRNMARFSD
+705 ATRALRYMARFND
-718 QNWLTTLK
+718 QDWFTKLR
-726 DYYVDHSDANIRST
+726 DFYVANTDANIRGT
-740 VSRAMI
+740 ISRAMI
-746 FTDEQKILQ
+746 FTDEQQISK
-755 TLDFALSP
+755 TLDFDLSD

-768 NAITH
+768 NAMTNVYAAI
-773 VSTAMSGL
+773 SGL
-781 DEHTIF
+781 DDQTMF
-787 YAWLDKNFDILSKK
+787 YVWLDKNFDALSKK

-812 YFSRS
+812 YFSSS
-817 CDADNIELAKK
+817 CDADNIMLAEK
-828 FYTNKKANFEG
+828 FYAGKKENFEG
-839 MARSYDVAMYSANQC
+839 MARSYDIAIYSAKQC
-854 LSLKEANQASF
+854 QSLKDNNQANF
-865 NHYLKVTTEVM
+865 NRYLKAATNN
-876 TEITTETTPEL
+876 
-887 TTETMTES
+887 

>member
-1 MVTAILAYYTTLL
+1 
-14 GNDMK
+14 MK
-19 LKQLCLWLVLSITA
+19 LKHLCLWLMLSMTV
-33 SVNSYAKET
+33 SVNGYAKET
-42 AYRLSTF
+42 AFRLSTF
-49 IKPSFQ
+49 IQPSFQ
-55 QITLKVDPNSPTFS
+55 QITLKVDPDSPTFS
-69 GKTTIAIDV
+69 GETTITIDV

-83 TIGFYQKALNIQQ
+83 TIGFYQKDLNIQQ
-96 AYLTSDDI
+96 AYLTSGDT
-104 RIPLVVS
+104 RIPLTVTS
-111 SSDYDIQH
+111 HDYEIQH
-119 GKANQTITANRYTLH
+119 GKASQNIAANRYTLH
-134 IVFDGKF
+134 IVFDGNF

-156 SYIFT
+156 NYVFT

-180 KIPYQMTVMSPEK
+180 KIPYQVTVISPEK
-193 YTVLSNTLINK
+193 HTVLSNTLVNK

-215 FNKTKPMPTY
+215 FNKTKPMPSY

-253 QAGRT
+253 QAQRT
-258 KFAAKNTAGIL
+258 KFAAKHTAGIL
-269 KNLETYFGSPYPYEK
+269 QKLESYFGSSYPYEK

-295 GAMENAGL
+295 GAMENVGL
-303 VTYRSSLL
+303 VTFRSSLL
-311 LLEDEPRLAEQ
+311 LLNDEPRLAEQ

-342 TMAWWNDLWLNEAF
+342 TMAWWDDLWLNEAF

-365 MDMYPEQNF
+365 MDLYPEQNF
-374 KGRLVQESAFGAD
+374 KGRLVQEGAFGAD

-421 LIESMVGEK
+421 LIESMVGEE

-439 IKNNAWGN
+439 MKNNAFSN

-481 EFAATGGISQS
+481 EFAANGVISQS
-492 RYRLKGSEVKEQA
+492 RYHLKGAEVKEQT

-513 YKKDGKILHTNLF
+513 YKKNGKISRTNLF
-526 LNETQTTVSEL
+526 LNTAKTTVSEL

-547 NAMGYMRWKVSAEQ
+547 NAMGYMRWKVSADQ
-561 LSALLIDISVLNVRE
+561 LSALLDDMSVLNTRE

-595 GAMMAVMDALIG
+595 GEMMAVMDALV
-607 DNDPMIG
+607 DDKDPMIG
-614 RAVVATMN
+614 RAVVSTMSE
-622 DFLYLVDKNNEAMFA
+622 FLYLVDKDNEVLFG
-637 QFITKKLTPW
+637 QFVAKKLTPW
-647 FERLGVTEQSD
+647 FERLGVEDQPS
-658 DSTDTTRLRSAVY
+658 DSTDTTRLRGAVY
-671 GMLSRYAN
+671 GILSRYAN
-679 TPEVEQISAKLA
+679 TPKVEKTSAELA
-691 AQYLLDP
+691 NKYLEDP

-705 ATGALRNMARFSD
+705 ATRALRNMSRFSD
-718 QNWLTTLK
+718 QDWFAKLR
-726 DYYVDHSDANIRST
+726 DFYVANTDANIRGT

-746 FTDEQKILQ
+746 FTDEQKIAK
-755 TLDFALSP
+755 TLDFALSD

-768 NAITH
+768 NAITN
-773 VSTAMSGL
+773 VYVASSGL
-781 DEHTIF
+781 DDQTMF
-787 YAWLDKNFDILSKK
+787 YAWLDKNFDALSKK
-801 MPAYHIARMPE
+801 MPAYHIASMPE
-812 YFSRS
+812 YFSNS
-817 CDADNIELAKK
+817 CNADNIKLAEK
-828 FYTNKKANFEG
+828 FYANKKANFEG
-839 MARSYDVAMYSANQC
+839 MARSYDIAIDSSKQC
-854 LSLKEANQASF
+854 LSLKEANQANF
-865 NHYLKVTTEVM
+865 NRYLKQA
-876 TEITTETTPEL
+876 
-887 TTETMTES
+887 TES

>member
-1 MVTAILAYYTTLL
+1 
-14 GNDMK
+14 MK
-19 LKQLCLWLVLSITA
+19 LKHLCLWLMLSMTI

-42 AYRLSTF
+42 AYRLSTL

-55 QITLKVDPNSPTFS
+55 QITLKVDPDSPTFS
-69 GKTTIAIDV
+69 GETTIIIDV
-78 TKATD
+78 TEATD
-83 TIGFYQKALNIQQ
+83 IIGFYQKDLNIQQ
-96 AYLTSDDI
+96 AYLTNGDI
-104 RIPLVVS
+104 LIPLTVS
-111 SSDYDIQH
+111 SHDYDIQQA
-119 GKANQTITANRYTLH
+119 KATQKIAANRYTLH
-134 IVFDGKF
+134 IVFDGNF

-156 SYIFT
+156 NYVFT

-180 KIPYQMTVMSPEK
+180 KIPYQVTVMSPEK
-193 YTVLSNTLINK
+193 HTVLSNTLVNK

-231 GELDSYD
+231 GELDAYD

-253 QAGRT
+253 QSQRT

-269 KNLETYFGSPYPYEK
+269 QNLERYFGSAYPYQK
-284 LDFIAVPNFTF
+284 LDFVAVPNFTF
-295 GAMENAGL
+295 GAMENVGL

-311 LLEDEPRLAEQ
+311 LLDDEPRLAEQ

-342 TMAWWNDLWLNEAF
+342 TMAWWDDLWLNEAF

-365 MDMYPEQNF
+365 MDLYPEQNF
-374 KGRLVQESAFGAD
+374 KGRLVQEGAFGAD

-421 LIESMVGEK
+421 LIESMVGEE

-439 IKNNAWGN
+439 MKNNAFSN

-481 EFAATGGISQS
+481 RFSANGEISQT
-492 RYRLKGSEVKEQA
+492 RYHVKGSAVKEQT

-513 YKKDGKILHTNLF
+513 YKKNGKVSRTNLF
-526 LNETQTTVSEL
+526 LNTAKQSVIEL

-561 LSALLIDISVLNVRE
+561 LAALLDDLSVLNVRE

-595 GAMMAVMDALIG
+595 AEMMTVMDALV
-607 DNDPMIG
+607 DDSNPMIG
-614 RAVVATMN
+614 AAVVSTMS
-622 DFLYLVDKNNEAMFA
+622 DFLYLVDKNNEAIFGR
-637 QFITKKLTPW
+637 FIAKKLTFFP
-647 FERLGVTEQSD
+647 
-658 DSTDTTRLRSAVY
+658 
-671 GMLSRYAN
+671 
-679 TPEVEQISAKLA
+679 
-691 AQYLLDP
+691 
-698 TSVPRSI
+698 
-705 ATGALRNMARFSD
+705 
-718 QNWLTTLK
+718 
-726 DYYVDHSDANIRST
+726 SDACPASG
-740 VSRAMI
+740 RAQGGAAWRGRAHARAHARARAHAHARARARASM
-746 FTDEQKILQ
+746 L
-755 TLDFALSP
+755 
-763 HVSPA
+763 
-768 NAITH
+768 AI
-773 VSTAMSGL
+773 S
-781 DEHTIF
+781 
-787 YAWLDKNFDILSKK
+787 
-801 MPAYHIARMPE
+801 
-812 YFSRS
+812 
-817 CDADNIELAKK
+817 
-828 FYTNKKANFEG
+828 
-839 MARSYDVAMYSANQC
+839 
-854 LSLKEANQASF
+854 
-865 NHYLKVTTEVM
+865 
-876 TEITTETTPEL
+876 
-887 TTETMTES
+887 

>member
-1 MVTAILAYYTTLL
+1 MTI
-14 GNDMK
+14 
-19 LKQLCLWLVLSITA
+19 
-33 SVNSYAKET
+33 SVNGYAKET
-42 AYRLSTF
+42 AHRLSTL

-55 QITLKVDPNSPTFS
+55 QITLKVDPDSPTFS
-69 GKTTIAIDV
+69 GETTITIDV

-83 TIGFYQKALNIQQ
+83 TIGFYQKDLNIQQ
-96 AYLTSDDI
+96 AYLSKDET
-104 RIPLVVS
+104 RIPLTITS
-111 SSDYDIQH
+111 HEYEIQH
-119 GKANQTITANRYTLH
+119 GKATQTIGANRYTLH

-141 NTTSDGMYLSKFEGL
+141 NTSSDGMYLSKFEGL
-156 SYIFT
+156 NYVFT

-180 KIPYQMTVMSPEK
+180 KIPYQVTIISPEK
-193 YTVLSNTLINK
+193 HTVLSNTLVKK
-204 RTVKDGWQTVE
+204 RTVTDGWQTVE

-253 QAGRT
+253 QAQRT
-258 KFAAKNTAGIL
+258 KFAAKHTAGIL
-269 KNLETYFGSPYPYEK
+269 QNLENYFGSPYPYQK

-295 GAMENAGL
+295 GAMENVGL

-342 TMAWWNDLWLNEAF
+342 TMAWWDDLWLNEAF

-365 MDMYPEQNF
+365 MDLYPEQNF
-374 KGRLVQESAFGAD
+374 KSSLVQEGAFRAD

-430 AFQKGIQTY
+430 AFQKGIQKY
-439 IKNNAWGN
+439 MKNNAFSN

-454 KVLSTVADFDVPAM
+454 KVLATVADFDVPAM

-481 EFAATGGISQS
+481 KFAANGEVSQS
-492 RYRLKGSEVKEQA
+492 RYHLKGAQVKEQT

-513 YKKDGKILHTNLF
+513 YKKNGKISRTNLF
-526 LNETQTTVSEL
+526 LNEAKTTISEL

-561 LSALLIDISVLNVRE
+561 LSALLKDISVLNVRE

-595 GAMMAVMDALIG
+595 GEMMAVMDVLV
-607 DNDPMIG
+607 DDSDPVIG
-614 RAVVATMN
+614 RAVVATMG
-622 DFLYLVDKNNEAMFA
+622 DLLYLVDKDNEAIFG
-637 QFITKKLTPW
+637 QFVAKKLTPW
-647 FERLGVTEQSD
+647 FERLGVVDQPG
-658 DSTDTTRLRSAVY
+658 DSTDTTRLRGSVY

-679 TPEVEQISAKLA
+679 TPQVEKVSSGLA
-691 AQYLLDP
+691 NKYLADP

-705 ATGALRNMARFSD
+705 ATRALRNMSRFSD
-718 QNWLTTLK
+718 QDWFTKLIDL
-726 DYYVDHSDANIRST
+726 YVANTDANIRGT

-746 FTDEQKILQ
+746 FTDEQKIAK
-755 TLDFALSP
+755 TLDFALSE

-768 NAITH
+768 NAITN
-773 VSTAMSGL
+773 VYAAISGL
-781 DEHTIF
+781 DDQTMF
-787 YAWLDKNFDILSKK
+787 YAWLDKNFDALSKK
-801 MPAYHIARMPE
+801 MPAYHIASMPE
-812 YFSRS
+812 YFSSS
-817 CDADNIELAKK
+817 CDADNIKLAEK
-828 FYTNKKANFEG
+828 FYADKKANFDG
-839 MARSYDVAMYSANQC
+839 MARSYDIAMHSAKQC
-854 LSLKEANQASF
+854 LSLIEANQANF
-865 NHYLKVTTEVM
+865 NRYLKMATDN
-876 TEITTETTPEL
+876 
-887 TTETMTES
+887 

>member
-1 MVTAILAYYTTLL
+1 
-14 GNDMK
+14 MK
-19 LKQLCLWLVLSITA
+19 LKHLCLWLMLSMTI

-42 AYRLSTF
+42 AYRLSTL

-55 QITLKVDPNSPTFS
+55 QITLKVDPDSPTFS
-69 GKTTIAIDV
+69 GETTITIDV

-83 TIGFYQKALNIQQ
+83 IIGFYQKDLNIQQ
-96 AYLTSDDI
+96 AYLTNGDI
-104 RIPLVVS
+104 RIPLTVS
-111 SSDYDIQH
+111 SHDYDIQQ
-119 GKANQTITANRYTLH
+119 GKATQKIAANRYTLH
-134 IVFDGKF
+134 IVFDGNF

-156 SYIFT
+156 NYVFT

-180 KIPYQMTVMSPEK
+180 KIPYQVTVMSPEK
-193 YTVLSNTLINK
+193 HTVLSNTLVNK

-231 GELDSYD
+231 GELDAYD
-238 IPNLSVPGKIYTPKG
+238 IANLSVPGKIYTPKG
-253 QAGRT
+253 QSQRT

-269 KNLETYFGSPYPYEK
+269 QNLERYFGSAYPYQK
-284 LDFIAVPNFTF
+284 LDFVAVPNFTF
-295 GAMENAGL
+295 GAMENVGL

-311 LLEDEPRLAEQ
+311 LLDDEPRLAEQ
-322 SSTLN
+322 ISTLN

-342 TMAWWNDLWLNEAF
+342 TMAWWDDLWLNEAF

-365 MDMYPEQNF
+365 MDLYPEQNF
-374 KGRLVQESAFGAD
+374 KGRLVQEGAFGAD

-421 LIESMVGEK
+421 LIESMVGEE

-439 IKNNAWGN
+439 MKNNAFSN

-481 EFAATGGISQS
+481 EFAANGEISQT
-492 RYRLKGSEVKEQA
+492 RYHVKGAAVKEQT

-513 YKKDGKILHTNLF
+513 YKKNGKVSRTNLF
-526 LNETQTTVSEL
+526 LNTAKKTVIEL

-561 LSALLIDISVLNVRE
+561 LAALLDDLSVLNVRE

-595 GAMMAVMDALIG
+595 AEMMTVMDALV
-607 DNDPMIG
+607 DDSNPMIG
-614 RAVVATMN
+614 AAVVSTMS
-622 DFLYLVDKNNEAMFA
+622 DFLYLVDKDNEAIFGR
-637 QFITKKLTPW
+637 FIAKKLAPW
-647 FERLGVTEQSD
+647 FERLGVED
-658 DSTDTTRLRSAVY
+658 KPGDSTDTTRLRGSVY

-679 TPEVEQISAKLA
+679 TPKVEKVSAQLA
-691 AQYLLDP
+691 NMYLADP

-705 ATGALRNMARFSD
+705 ATRALRYMARFND
-718 QNWLTTLK
+718 QDWFTKLR
-726 DYYVDHSDANIRST
+726 DFYVANTDANIRGT
-740 VSRAMI
+740 ISRAMI
-746 FTDEQKILQ
+746 FTDEQQISK
-755 TLDFALSP
+755 TLDFALSD

-768 NAITH
+768 NAMTNVYAAI
-773 VSTAMSGL
+773 SGL
-781 DEHTIF
+781 DDQTMF
-787 YAWLDKNFDILSKK
+787 YVWLDKNFDALSKK

-812 YFSRS
+812 YFSSS
-817 CDADNIELAKK
+817 CDADNIMLAEK
-828 FYTNKKANFEG
+828 FYAGKKENFEG
-839 MARSYDVAMYSANQC
+839 MARSYDIAIYSAKQC
-854 LSLKEANQASF
+854 QSLKDNNQANF
-865 NHYLKVTTEVM
+865 NRYLKAATNN
-876 TEITTETTPEL
+876 
-887 TTETMTES
+887 

>member
-1 MVTAILAYYTTLL
+1 MTV
-14 GNDMK
+14 
-19 LKQLCLWLVLSITA
+19 
-33 SVNSYAKET
+33 SVNGYAKET

-55 QITLKVDPNSPTFS
+55 QITLKVDPDSPVFS
-69 GKTTIAIDV
+69 GETAITIDV
-78 TKATD
+78 TKATE
-83 TIGFYQKALNIQQ
+83 TIGFYQKDLNIQQ
-96 AYLTSDDI
+96 AYLSKGDT
-104 RIPLVVS
+104 RIPLTVTS
-111 SSDYDIQH
+111 HEYEIQH
-119 GKANQTITANRYTLH
+119 AKANQNITANRYTLH

-156 SYIFT
+156 NYVFT

-180 KIPYQMTVMSPEK
+180 KIPYQVTIMSPEK
-193 YTVLSNTLINK
+193 HTVLSNTLVKK
-204 RTVKDGWQTVE
+204 RTLKDGWQTVE
-215 FNKTKPMPTY
+215 FNKTKPMPSY

-253 QAGRT
+253 QSQRT

-269 KNLETYFGSPYPYEK
+269 QNLESYFGSPYPYEK

-342 TMAWWNDLWLNEAF
+342 TMAWWDDLWLNEAF

-365 MDMYPEQNF
+365 MDLYPEQNF
-374 KGRLVQESAFGAD
+374 KGRLVQEGAFGAD
-387 ASPTVKPVKKV
+387 ASPTVRPVKKV

-439 IKNNAWGN
+439 MKNNAWRN

-468 MKTYLEQPSYPLV
+468 MKTYLEQPSYPLI
-481 EFAATGGISQS
+481 EFAANGEVSQS
-492 RYRLKGSEVKEQA
+492 RYHLKGAEVEPQT
-505 WIVPLAIS
+505 WIVPLAIR
-513 YKKDGKILHTNLF
+513 YKKNGKVSRTNLF
-526 LNETQTTVSEL
+526 LNETKTTVSEL
-537 AEADWIFPNE
+537 ADADWIFPNE
-547 NAMGYMRWKVSAEQ
+547 NAMGYMRWKVSTEQ
-561 LSALLIDISVLNVRE
+561 LSALLKDMSVLNVRE
-576 KKSLLY
+576 KKSLLF
-582 NTEALFSAGEIEL
+582 NIEALFSAGKIEL
-595 GAMMAVMDALIG
+595 GEMMAAMDALV
-607 DNDPMIG
+607 DDSDPMIG
-614 RAVVATMN
+614 RAVVSTMN
-622 DFLYLVDKNNEAMFA
+622 DFLYLVDIDNEAMFG
-637 QFITKKLTPW
+637 QFIAKKLTPW
-647 FERLGVTEQSD
+647 FERLGVVDQPD
-658 DSTDTTRLRSAVY
+658 DSTDTTRLRGSVY
-671 GMLSRYAN
+671 GILSRYAN
-679 TPEVEQISAKLA
+679 TPQVEQVSTELA
-691 AQYLLDP
+691 NKYLADP

-705 ATGALRNMARFSD
+705 ATRALRNMARFSEQD
-718 QNWLTTLK
+718 WFTKLK
-726 DYYVDHSDANIRST
+726 DYYVSHSDANTRGT

-746 FTDEQKILQ
+746 FTNENKIEK
-755 TLDFALSP
+755 TLDFALTE

-768 NAITH
+768 NTITS
-773 VSTAMSGL
+773 VYAAMSGL
-781 DEHTIF
+781 DDQTMF
-787 YAWLDKNFDILSKK
+787 YAWLEKNFAALSKK
-801 MPAYHIARMPE
+801 MPAYHMARMPE
-812 YFSRS
+812 YFSSS
-817 CDADNIELAKK
+817 CDAGNIKLAENFFADKK
-828 FYTNKKANFEG
+828 ENFEG
-839 MARSYDVAMYSANQC
+839 MARSYDIAIYSAKQC
-854 LSLKEANQASF
+854 VSLKEANQANF
-865 NHYLKVTTEVM
+865 NRYLQVA
-876 TEITTETTPEL
+876 
-887 TTETMTES
+887 TES

>member
-1 MVTAILAYYTTLL
+1 
-14 GNDMK
+14 MK
-19 LKQLCLWLVLSITA
+19 LKHLCLWLMLSMTV
-33 SVNSYAKET
+33 SVNGYAKET

-55 QITLKVDPNSPTFS
+55 QITLKVDPDSPTFS
-69 GKTTIAIDV
+69 GETTITIDV

-83 TIGFYQKALNIQQ
+83 TIGFYQKDLNIQQ
-96 AYLTSDDI
+96 AYLTHGDT
-104 RIPLVVS
+104 RIALAVS

-119 GKANQTITANRYTLH
+119 GKASQDIAANRYTLH
-134 IVFDGKF
+134 IVFDGNF

-156 SYIFT
+156 NYIFT

-180 KIPYQMTVMSPEK
+180 KIPYQVTIISPEK
-193 YTVLSNTLINK
+193 HTVLSNTLVKK
-204 RTVKDGWQTVE
+204 RTLKDGWQTVE

-238 IPNLSVPGKIYTPKG
+238 IPNLNVPGKIYTPKG

-258 KFAAKNTAGIL
+258 KFAAKNTAAIL

-342 TMAWWNDLWLNEAF
+342 TMAWWDDLWLNEAF

-365 MDMYPEQNF
+365 MDLYPEQNF
-374 KGRLVQESAFGAD
+374 KGRLVQEGAFGAD

-421 LIESMVGEK
+421 LIESMVGEQ

-439 IKNNAWGN
+439 MKNNAWGN

-481 EFAATGGISQS
+481 EFAANGEVSQY
-492 RYRLKGSEVKEQA
+492 RYHLEGAEVEPQT

-513 YKKDGKILHTNLF
+513 YKKNGKISRTNLF
-526 LNETQTTVSEL
+526 LNEAKTTVSEL

-547 NAMGYMRWKVSAEQ
+547 NAMGYMRWKVSPEQ
-561 LSALLIDISVLNVRE
+561 LSALLDDMSVLNTRE

-595 GAMMAVMDALIG
+595 GEIMAVMDALVD

-614 RAVVATMN
+614 GAVVSTMV
-622 DFLYLVDKNNEAMFA
+622 DFLYLVDSNNEAMFG
-637 QFITKKLTPW
+637 QFVTKKLTPW
-647 FERLGVTEQSD
+647 FARLGVEDQPS
-658 DSTDTTRLRSAVY
+658 DSTDTTRLRGSVY
-671 GMLSRYAN
+671 GILSRYAN
-679 TPEVEQISAKLA
+679 TPKVEKVSAELA
-691 AQYLLDP
+691 NKYLADP
-698 TSVPRSI
+698 TSVSRSI
-705 ATGALRNMARFSD
+705 ATRALRSMSRFSD
-718 QNWLTTLK
+718 QDWFTKLK
-726 DYYVDHSDANIRST
+726 DFYVANTDANIRGT

-746 FTDEQKILQ
+746 FTDEQKITK
-755 TLDFALSP
+755 TLDFALSD

-768 NAITH
+768 NAITNIYA
-773 VSTAMSGL
+773 AMSSL
-781 DEHTIF
+781 DDQTMF
-787 YAWLDKNFDILSKK
+787 YAWLDQHFDALSKK
-801 MPAYHIARMPE
+801 MPAYHMARMPE
-812 YFSRS
+812 YFSTS
-817 CDADNIELAKK
+817 CDADNIKLAETFYADKK
-828 FYTNKKANFEG
+828 VHFEG
-839 MARSYDVAMYSANQC
+839 MARSYDIAIYSAKQC
-854 LSLKEANQASF
+854 LSLKEANQANF
-865 NHYLKVTTEVM
+865 NHYLKVATK
-876 TEITTETTPEL
+876 
-887 TTETMTES
+887 S

>member
-1 MVTAILAYYTTLL
+1 
-14 GNDMK
+14 MK
-19 LKQLCLWLVLSITA
+19 LKHLCLWLMLSMTI

-42 AYRLSTF
+42 AYRLSTL

-55 QITLKVDPNSPTFS
+55 QITLKVDPDSPTFS
-69 GKTTIAIDV
+69 GETTIIIDV
-78 TKATD
+78 TEATD
-83 TIGFYQKALNIQQ
+83 IIGFYQKDLNIQQ
-96 AYLTSDDI
+96 AYLTNGDI
-104 RIPLVVS
+104 LIPLTVS
-111 SSDYDIQH
+111 SHDYDIQQA
-119 GKANQTITANRYTLH
+119 KATQKIAANRYTLH
-134 IVFDGKF
+134 IVFDGNF

-156 SYIFT
+156 NYVFT

-180 KIPYQMTVMSPEK
+180 KIPYQVTVMSPEK
-193 YTVLSNTLINK
+193 HTVLSNTLVNK

-231 GELDSYD
+231 GELDAYD

-253 QAGRT
+253 QSQRT

-269 KNLETYFGSPYPYEK
+269 QNLERYFGSAYPYQK
-284 LDFIAVPNFTF
+284 LDFVAVPNFTF
-295 GAMENAGL
+295 GAMENVGL

-311 LLEDEPRLAEQ
+311 LLDDEPRLAEQ

-342 TMAWWNDLWLNEAF
+342 TMAWWDDLWLNEAF

-365 MDMYPEQNF
+365 MDLYPEQNF
-374 KGRLVQESAFGAD
+374 KGRLVQEGAFGAD

-421 LIESMVGEK
+421 LIESMVGEE

-439 IKNNAWGN
+439 MKNNAFSN
-447 AQADDLW
+447 AHADDLW

-481 EFAATGGISQS
+481 RFSANGEISQT
-492 RYRLKGSEVKEQA
+492 RYHEKGAAVKEQT

-513 YKKDGKILHTNLF
+513 YKKNGKVSRINLF
-526 LNETQTTVSEL
+526 LNTAKKSAIEL

-561 LSALLIDISVLNVRE
+561 LAALLDDLSVLNVRE

-595 GAMMAVMDALIG
+595 GEMMTVMDALV
-607 DNDPMIG
+607 DDSNSMIG
-614 RAVVATMN
+614 AAVVSTMS
-622 DFLYLVDKNNEAMFA
+622 DFLYLVDKDNEAIFGR
-637 QFITKKLTPW
+637 FIAKKLTPW
-647 FERLGVTEQSD
+647 FERLGVED
-658 DSTDTTRLRSAVY
+658 KPGDSTDTTRLRGSVY

-679 TPEVEQISAKLA
+679 TPKVEKVSAQLA
-691 AQYLLDP
+691 NMYLADP

-705 ATGALRNMARFSD
+705 ATRALRYMARFND
-718 QNWLTTLK
+718 QDWFTKLR
-726 DYYVDHSDANIRST
+726 DFYVANTDANIRGT
-740 VSRAMI
+740 ISRAMI
-746 FTDEQKILQ
+746 FTDEQQISK
-755 TLDFALSP
+755 TLDFALSD

-768 NAITH
+768 NAMTNVYAAI
-773 VSTAMSGL
+773 SGL
-781 DEHTIF
+781 DDQTMF
-787 YAWLDKNFDILSKK
+787 YVWLDKNFDALSKK

-812 YFSRS
+812 YFSSS
-817 CDADNIELAKK
+817 CDADNIMLAEK
-828 FYTNKKANFEG
+828 FYAGKKENVEG
-839 MARSYDVAMYSANQC
+839 MARSYDIAIYSAKQC
-854 LSLKEANQASF
+854 QSLKDNNQANF
-865 NHYLKVTTEVM
+865 NRYLKAATNN
-876 TEITTETTPEL
+876 
-887 TTETMTES
+887 

>member
-1 MVTAILAYYTTLL
+1 
-14 GNDMK
+14 MK
-19 LKQLCLWLVLSITA
+19 LKHLRLWLMLSMTI

-42 AYRLSTF
+42 AYRLSTL

-55 QITLKVDPNSPTFS
+55 QITLKVDPDSPTFS
-69 GKTTIAIDV
+69 GETTITIDV

-83 TIGFYQKALNIQQ
+83 IIGFYQKDLNIQQ
-96 AYLTSDDI
+96 AYLTNGDI
-104 RIPLVVS
+104 RIPLTVS
-111 SSDYDIQH
+111 SHDYDIQQ
-119 GKANQTITANRYTLH
+119 GKATQKIAANRYTLH
-134 IVFDGKF
+134 IVFDGNF

-156 SYIFT
+156 NYVFT

-180 KIPYQMTVMSPEK
+180 KIPYQVTVMSPEK
-193 YTVLSNTLINK
+193 HTVLSNTLVNK

-231 GELDSYD
+231 GELDAYD
-238 IPNLSVPGKIYTPKG
+238 IANLSVPGKIYTPKG
-253 QAGRT
+253 QSQRT

-269 KNLETYFGSPYPYEK
+269 QNLERYFGSAYPYQK
-284 LDFIAVPNFTF
+284 LDFVAVPNFTF
-295 GAMENAGL
+295 GAMENVGL

-311 LLEDEPRLAEQ
+311 LLDDEPRLAEQ

-342 TMAWWNDLWLNEAF
+342 TMAWWDDLWLNEAF

-365 MDMYPEQNF
+365 MDLYPEQNF
-374 KGRLVQESAFGAD
+374 KGRLVQEGAFGAD

-421 LIESMVGEK
+421 LIESMVGEE

-439 IKNNAWGN
+439 MKNNAFSN
-447 AQADDLW
+447 AHADDLW

-481 EFAATGGISQS
+481 EFAANGEISQT
-492 RYRLKGSEVKEQA
+492 RYHVKGAAVKEQT

-513 YKKDGKILHTNLF
+513 YKKNGKVSRTNLF
-526 LNETQTTVSEL
+526 LNTAKKTVIEL

-547 NAMGYMRWKVSAEQ
+547 NAMGYMRWKVSTEQ
-561 LSALLIDISVLNVRE
+561 LAALLEDISVLNVRE

-582 NTEALFSAGEIEL
+582 NTEALFSAGEIDL
-595 GAMMAVMDALIG
+595 GEMMMVMDALV
-607 DNDPMIG
+607 DDSNPMIG
-614 RAVVATMN
+614 RAVVSTMS
-622 DFLYLVDKNNEAMFA
+622 DFLYLVDKENEAIFGR
-637 QFITKKLTPW
+637 FIAKKLTPW
-647 FERLGVTEQSD
+647 FERLGVEDKPD
-658 DSTDTTRLRSAVY
+658 DSTDTSRLRGSVY

-679 TPEVEQISAKLA
+679 TPKVEKVSAQLA
-691 AQYLLDP
+691 NQYLADP
-698 TSVPRSI
+698 SNVPRSI
-705 ATGALRNMARFSD
+705 ATRALRNMARFSD
-718 QNWLTTLK
+718 QDWFTKLR
-726 DYYVDHSDANIRST
+726 DFYVANTDANIRGT
-740 VSRAMI
+740 ISRAMI
-746 FTDEQKILQ
+746 FTDEQQITKA
-755 TLDFALSP
+755 LDFALSD

-768 NAITH
+768 NAMIN
-773 VSTAMSGL
+773 VYAAISGL
-781 DEHTIF
+781 DDQTIF
-787 YAWLDKNFDILSKK
+787 YIWLDKNFDALSKK

-812 YFSRS
+812 YFSSS
-817 CDADNIELAKK
+817 CDADNIMLAEK
-828 FYTNKKANFEG
+828 FYAGKKQNFEG
-839 MARSYDVAMYSANQC
+839 MARSYDIAIDSAKQC
-854 LSLKEANQASF
+854 LSLKDNNQANF
-865 NHYLKVTTEVM
+865 NRYLKAATNN
-876 TEITTETTPEL
+876 
-887 TTETMTES
+887 

>member
-1 MVTAILAYYTTLL
+1 
-14 GNDMK
+14 MK
-19 LKQLCLWLVLSITA
+19 LKHLCLWLMLSMTI

-42 AYRLSTF
+42 AYRLSTL

-55 QITLKVDPNSPTFS
+55 QITLKVDPDSPTFS
-69 GKTTIAIDV
+69 GETTITIDV

-83 TIGFYQKALNIQQ
+83 IIGFYQKDLNIQQ
-96 AYLTSDDI
+96 AYLTNGDI
-104 RIPLVVS
+104 RIPLTVS
-111 SSDYDIQH
+111 SHDYDIQQ
-119 GKANQTITANRYTLH
+119 GKATQKIAANRYTLH
-134 IVFDGKF
+134 IVFDGNF

-156 SYIFT
+156 NYVFT

-180 KIPYQMTVMSPEK
+180 KIPYQVTVMSPEK
-193 YTVLSNTLINK
+193 HTVLSNTLVNK

-231 GELDSYD
+231 GELDAYD

-253 QAGRT
+253 QSQRT

-269 KNLETYFGSPYPYEK
+269 QNLERYFGSAYPYQK
-284 LDFIAVPNFTF
+284 LDFVAVPNFTF
-295 GAMENAGL
+295 GAMENVGL

-311 LLEDEPRLAEQ
+311 LLDDEPRLAEQ

-342 TMAWWNDLWLNEAF
+342 TMAWWDDLWLNEAF

-365 MDMYPEQNF
+365 MDLYPEQNF
-374 KGRLVQESAFGAD
+374 KGRLVQEGAFGAD

-421 LIESMVGEK
+421 LIESMVGEE

-439 IKNNAWGN
+439 MKNNAFSN
-447 AQADDLW
+447 AHADDLW

-481 EFAATGGISQS
+481 RFSANGEISQT
-492 RYRLKGSEVKEQA
+492 RYHVKGSAVKEQT

-513 YKKDGKILHTNLF
+513 YKKNGKVSRTNLF
-526 LNETQTTVSEL
+526 LNTAKQSVIEL

-561 LSALLIDISVLNVRE
+561 LAALLDDLSVLNVRE

-595 GAMMAVMDALIG
+595 AEMMTVMDALV
-607 DNDPMIG
+607 DDSNPMIG
-614 RAVVATMN
+614 AAVVSTMS
-622 DFLYLVDKNNEAMFA
+622 DFLYLVDKNNEAIFGR
-637 QFITKKLTPW
+637 FIAKKLTPW
-647 FERLGVTEQSD
+647 FERLGVED
-658 DSTDTTRLRSAVY
+658 KPGDSTDTTRLRGSVY

-679 TPEVEQISAKLA
+679 TPKVEKVSAQLA
-691 AQYLLDP
+691 NMYLADP

-705 ATGALRNMARFSD
+705 ATRALRYMARFND
-718 QNWLTTLK
+718 QDWFTKLR
-726 DYYVDHSDANIRST
+726 DFYVANTDANIRGII
-740 VSRAMI
+740 SRAMI
-746 FTDEQKILQ
+746 FTDEQQISK
-755 TLDFALSP
+755 TLDFALSD

-768 NAITH
+768 NAMTNVYAAI
-773 VSTAMSGL
+773 SGL
-781 DEHTIF
+781 DDQTMF
-787 YAWLDKNFDILSKK
+787 YVWLDKNFDALSKK

-812 YFSRS
+812 YFSSS
-817 CDADNIELAKK
+817 CDADNIMLAEK
-828 FYTNKKANFEG
+828 FYAGKKENFEG
-839 MARSYDVAMYSANQC
+839 MARSYDIAIYSAKQC
-854 LSLKEANQASF
+854 QSLKDNNQANF
-865 NHYLKVTTEVM
+865 NRYLKAATNN
-876 TEITTETTPEL
+876 
-887 TTETMTES
+887 

>member
-1 MVTAILAYYTTLL
+1 
-14 GNDMK
+14 MK
-19 LKQLCLWLVLSITA
+19 LKHLCLWLMLSMTV
-33 SVNSYAKET
+33 SVNGYAKET

-55 QITLKVDPNSPTFS
+55 QITLKVDPDSPVFS
-69 GKTTIAIDV
+69 GETAITIDV

-83 TIGFYQKALNIQQ
+83 TIGFYQKDLNIQQ
-96 AYLTSDDI
+96 AYLSKGDT
-104 RIPLVVS
+104 RIPLTVTS
-111 SSDYDIQH
+111 HEYEIQH
-119 GKANQTITANRYTLH
+119 AKANQNITANRYTLH

-156 SYIFT
+156 NYVFT

-180 KIPYQMTVMSPEK
+180 KIPYQVTIMSPEK
-193 YTVLSNTLINK
+193 HTVLSNTLVKK
-204 RTVKDGWQTVE
+204 RTLKDGWQTVE
-215 FNKTKPMPTY
+215 FNKTKPMPSY

-253 QAGRT
+253 QAQRT
-258 KFAAKNTAGIL
+258 KFAARNTARIL
-269 KNLETYFGSPYPYEK
+269 QNLESYFGSPYPYEK

-342 TMAWWNDLWLNEAF
+342 TMAWWDDLWLNEAF

-365 MDMYPEQNF
+365 MDLYPEQNF
-374 KGRLVQESAFGAD
+374 KGRLVQEGAFGAD
-387 ASPTVKPVKKV
+387 ASPTVRPVKKV

-439 IKNNAWGN
+439 MKNNAWKN

-468 MKTYLEQPSYPLV
+468 MKTYLEQPSYPLI
-481 EFAATGGISQS
+481 EFAANGEVSQS
-492 RYRLKGSEVKEQA
+492 RYHLKGAEVEPQT
-505 WIVPLAIS
+505 WIVPLAIR
-513 YKKDGKILHTNLF
+513 YKKNGKVSRTNLF
-526 LNETQTTVSEL
+526 LNEAKTTVSEL

-547 NAMGYMRWKVSAEQ
+547 NAMGYMRWKVSTEQ
-561 LSALLIDISVLNVRE
+561 LSALLKDMSVLNVRE
-576 KKSLLY
+576 KKSLLF
-582 NTEALFSAGEIEL
+582 NIEALFSAGEIEL
-595 GAMMAVMDALIG
+595 GEMMAAMDVLV
-607 DNDPMIG
+607 DDSDPMIG
-614 RAVVATMN
+614 SAVVATMN
-622 DFLYLVDKNNEAMFA
+622 DFLYLVDMDNEAMFG
-637 QFITKKLTPW
+637 QFVAKKLTPW
-647 FERLGVTEQSD
+647 FERLGVVDQPD
-658 DSTDTTRLRSAVY
+658 DSTDTTRLRGSVY

-679 TPEVEQISAKLA
+679 TPQVEQVSTELA
-691 AQYLLDP
+691 NKYLAEP

-705 ATGALRNMARFSD
+705 ATRALRNMARFSEQD
-718 QNWLTTLK
+718 WFTKLK
-726 DYYVDHSDANIRST
+726 DYYVSHSDANTRGT

-746 FTDEQKILQ
+746 FTNENKIEK
-755 TLDFALSP
+755 TLDFALTE

-768 NAITH
+768 NTITS
-773 VSTAMSGL
+773 VYAAMSGL
-781 DEHTIF
+781 DDQTMF
-787 YAWLDKNFDILSKK
+787 YAWLEKNFTALSEK
-801 MPAYHIARMPE
+801 MPAYHMARMPE
-812 YFSRS
+812 YFSSS
-817 CDADNIELAKK
+817 CDAGNIKLAEK
-828 FYTNKKANFEG
+828 FFAEKKANFEG
-839 MARSYDVAMYSANQC
+839 MARSYDIAIYSAKQC
-854 LSLKEANQASF
+854 VSLKEANQANF
-865 NHYLKVTTEVM
+865 NRYLKQATG
-876 TEITTETTPEL
+876 I
-887 TTETMTES
+887 

>member
-1 MVTAILAYYTTLL
+1 
-14 GNDMK
+14 MK
-19 LKQLCLWLVLSITA
+19 LKHVCFWLVLSLTIT
-33 SVNSYAKET
+33 VNSYAKET

-49 IKPSFQ
+49 IEPSFQ
-55 QITLKVDPNSPTFS
+55 QITLKVDPDSPTFS
-69 GKTTIAIDV
+69 GKTTITIDV

-83 TIGFYQKALNIQQ
+83 TIGFYQKNLNIQQ
-96 AYLTSDDI
+96 AYLTNSDI
-104 RIPLVVS
+104 RIPLAVS
-111 SSDYDIQH
+111 SNAYDIQH
-119 GKANQTITANRYTLH
+119 GKASQSIAANRYTLH
-134 IVFDGKF
+134 IVFDGNF

-156 SYIFT
+156 NYIFT

-180 KIPYQMTVMSPEK
+180 KIPYQMTVISPEK
-193 YTVLSNTLINK
+193 HTVLSNTLVKK
-204 RTVKDGWQTVE
+204 RTIKDGWQTVE
-215 FNKTKPMPTY
+215 FNKTKPMPSY

-231 GELDSYD
+231 GELDAYD
-238 IPNLSVPGKIYTPKG
+238 IPNLDVPGKIYTPKG
-253 QAGRT
+253 QAERT

-269 KNLETYFGSPYPYEK
+269 KNLESYFGSSYPYEK

-303 VTYRSSLL
+303 VTFRSSLL
-311 LLEDEPRLAEQ
+311 LLEDTPRLAEQ

-365 MDMYPEQNF
+365 MDLYPEQNF
-374 KGRLVQESAFGAD
+374 KGRLVQEGAFGAD
-387 ASPTVKPVKKV
+387 ASPTVKPVKKI

-421 LIESMVGEK
+421 LIESMVGQE

-439 IKNNAWGN
+439 MKNNAWGN

-481 EFAATGGISQS
+481 EFAANGEVSQS
-492 RYRLKGSEVKEQA
+492 RYHLKGADVKKQT

-513 YKKDGKILHTNLF
+513 YKKNGKISHTNLF
-526 LNETQTTVSEL
+526 LNEAKTTVNEL

-547 NAMGYMRWKVSAEQ
+547 NAMGYMRWKVSPEQ
-561 LSALLIDISVLNVRE
+561 LTALLDDMSVLNARE

-595 GAMMAVMDALIG
+595 SEIMAVMDALVD

-614 RAVVATMN
+614 RAVVGTMG
-622 DFLYLVDKNNEAMFA
+622 DFLYLVDNDNESMFG
-637 QFITKKLTPW
+637 QFVAKKLTPW
-647 FERLGVTEQSD
+647 FERLGVEDKPS
-658 DSTDTTRLRSAVY
+658 DSTDTTRLRGSVY
-671 GMLSRYAN
+671 GILSRYAN
-679 TPEVEQISAKLA
+679 TPKVEKVSAELA
-691 AQYLLDP
+691 NKYLADP
-698 TSVPRSI
+698 FSVPRSI
-705 ATGALRNMARFSD
+705 ATRALRNMSRFSD
-718 QNWLTTLK
+718 QDWFTKLK
-726 DYYVDHSDANIRST
+726 NFYVANTDANIRGT

-746 FTDEQKILQ
+746 FTDEQKITK
-755 TLDFALSP
+755 TLDFALSD

-768 NAITH
+768 NAITNINA
-773 VSTAMSGL
+773 AMSSL
-781 DEHTIF
+781 DDQTMF
-787 YAWLDKNFDILSKK
+787 YAWLDQNFDALSKK
-801 MPAYHIARMPE
+801 MPAYHMAKMPE
-812 YFSRS
+812 YFSTS
-817 CDADNIELAKK
+817 CDADNIKLAEK
-828 FYTNKKANFEG
+828 FYTDRKAHFEG
-839 MARSYDVAMYSANQC
+839 MARSYDIAIYSAKQC
-854 LSLKEANQASF
+854 LSLKEANQANF
-865 NHYLKVTTEVM
+865 NRYLKVA
-876 TEITTETTPEL
+876 
-887 TTETMTES
+887 TES